1 MFSDPLV
8 LAIIA
13 MVVGILLG
21 AICCVLAF
29 MVYLDVHE
37 YSDQG
42 LHLPSDNDLQQMC
55 LWYEAEYGRKEK
67 SE

>member
-1 MFSDPLV
+1 MFSDPLA

-13 MVVGILLG
+13 MVVGMLLG

-37 YSDQG
+37 YSDRG
-42 LHLPSDNDLQQMC
+42 LHLPSDEDLQQMS

-67 SE
+67 NE